1 MASKSGTLYTGVTN
15 DLTRRVFEHKEA
27 LNSGFTQKYKIKKL
41 IYCEQINRAQTA
53 IDREKQI
60 KRWRRSKKVEL
71 INRMN
76 PDWNDLSE
84 EWFKGSVGPGTD

>member
-1 MASKSGTLYTGVTN
+1 MASKPGTLYTGVTN
-15 DLTRRVFEHKEA
+15 DLTRRVFEHKEE

-41 IYCEQINRAQTA
+41 IYCEQINSARIA

-71 INRMN
+71 IERLN
-76 PDWNDLSE
+76 PEWKDLSE
-84 EWFKGSVGPGTD
+84 AWFKGKPEK